1 MMMLVSIVVC
11 GVATFMVNP
20 LLALELMK
28 RGENA
33 AQAGMVLGVL
43 SGAGQVCSAG
53 IGALNARF
61 GSKPVTVIGLLL
73 RSAGMAVFLFDVPT
87 AVYVVFAAVASLG
100 SAGAN
105 LGIKTELM
113 RQSKDRRMVTMRS
126 IAVNSGALIGPAVGA
141 GLFLLLDFDTI
152 LAIVLA
158 AYALLAVGLLFLPFR
173 PPEERRADSARRS
186 QGGAR
191 RTADHD
197 RGFALVLALTM
208 MYWLVYSQ
216 WSLVV
221 PLSASAGFGTEAGS
235 NVIYIGNAVFI
246 LTVQYPLLVHAL
258 RDARDTSILLG
269 GFLSFVP
276 AFLLLALPS
285 SLAVPIG
292 FGLLFSLGELLTSP
306 TLDVI
311 TGKVRQEW
319 AGLTRAYGWTYA
331 ASGVSSII
339 GSAVGGMLIDWC
351 GGVRGSIILCLPAV
365 AVAIIATVR
374 LRKGRSAL

>member
-1 MMMLVSIVVC
+1 MLVSIVVC

-61 GSKPVTVIGLLL
+61 GSKPITVIGLLL

-113 RQSKDRRMVTMRS
+113 RQSTDRRLVTMRS

-152 LAIVLA
+152 LTVVLA
-158 AYALLAVGLLFLPFR
+158 AYALLGVGLLFLPFR
-173 PPEERRADSARRS
+173 PPEERGTDLAGRL
-186 QGGAR
+186 QNGTQ

-246 LTVQYPLLVHAL
+246 LAVQYPLLVHAL
-258 RDARDTSILLG
+258 RGARDTSILLG

-285 SLAVPIG
+285 SLTVPIG

-311 TGKVRQEW
+311 TGKVRQEG

>member
-1 MMMLVSIVVC
+1 
-11 GVATFMVNP
+11 
-20 LLALELMK
+20 
-28 RGENA
+28 
-33 AQAGMVLGVL
+33 
-43 SGAGQVCSAG
+43 
-53 IGALNARF
+53 
-61 GSKPVTVIGLLL
+61 
-73 RSAGMAVFLFDVPT
+73 
-87 AVYVVFAAVASLG
+87 
-100 SAGAN
+100 
-105 LGIKTELM
+105 
-113 RQSKDRRMVTMRS
+113 
-126 IAVNSGALIGPAVGA
+126 
-141 GLFLLLDFDTI
+141 
-152 LAIVLA
+152 
-158 AYALLAVGLLFLPFR
+158 
-173 PPEERRADSARRS
+173 
-186 QGGAR
+186 
-191 RTADHD
+191 
-197 RGFALVLALTM
+197 M

-246 LTVQYPLLVHAL
+246 LAVQYPLLVHAL

-311 TGKVRQEW
+311 TGKVRQEG

-351 GGVRGSIILCLPAV
+351 GGVRGSIVLCLPAV
-365 AVAIIATVR
+365 AVAVIATVM

>member
-113 RQSKDRRMVTMRS
+113 RQSTDRRLVTMRS

-173 PPEERRADSARRS
+173 PPEERGTDLAGRL
-186 QGGAR
+186 QNGTQ

-221 PLSASAGFGTEAGS
+221 PLSASADFGTEAGS

-246 LTVQYPLLVHAL
+246 LAVQYPLLVHAL
-258 RDARDTSILLG
+258 RGARDTSILLG

-311 TGKVRQEW
+311 TGKVRQEG
-319 AGLTRAYGWTYA
+319 AGLTRAYEWTYA

-351 GGVRGSIILCLPAV
+351 GGVRGSIVLCLPAV
-365 AVAIIATVR
+365 AVAVIATVM